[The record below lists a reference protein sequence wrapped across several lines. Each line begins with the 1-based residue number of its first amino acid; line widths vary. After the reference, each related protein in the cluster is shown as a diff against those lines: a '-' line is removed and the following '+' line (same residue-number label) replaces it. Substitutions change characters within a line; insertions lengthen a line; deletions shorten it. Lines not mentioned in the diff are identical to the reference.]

1 MTINEV
7 RAYCEEVANKFGFD
21 ISCYP
26 IIENKRL
33 KTTLGQVRFRKDVFD
48 IQQIEFS
55 SFLLAETTDNFI
67 KKTALHELAHVFVFL
82 ETYEAH
88 GHDAEFK
95 AMCARL
101 GLENEK
107 SFSEV
112 EYKNQISVE
121 RPKSKYSIYCTGCG
135 QLVAERHRKCNV
147 TERPED
153 FTAKC
158 CSKPLRCIMNW

>member
-7 RAYCEEVANKFGFD
+7 RAYCEEVANRFGFD

-33 KTTLGQVRFRKDVFD
+33 KTTLGQVRFRKNVFE
-48 IQQIEFS
+48 IQQIEFA
-55 SFLLAETTDNFI
+55 SFLLAEATDKCI
-67 KKTALHELAHVFVFL
+67 KETALHELAHVFVFL

-107 SFSEV
+107 SSGKV

-121 RPKSKYSIYCTGCG
+121 KPRSKYSIYCTGCG
-135 QLVAERHRKCNV
+135 KLVAERHRRCPV
-147 TERPED
+147 VDRPED
-153 FTAKC
+153 FTANC
-158 CSKPLRCIMNW
+158 CGAPVKCIMNW